1 MHKRALILGIALILA
16 ACTTVGGIV
25 TTSGASFTGASS
37 STASASTAGVSDLL
51 HLYSQ
56 TSDPDGLTGYY
67 NQAGV
72 IPATLA
78 ASGTDGTLTADLGK
92 QPTGNTNETRV
103 FTIKAASPLPPG
115 ITSITVAISD
125 TDDPSNVINSSGF
138 ANVGGTGRTRFGDTH
153 RRAEDA
159 V

>member
-37 STASASTAGVSDLL
+37 SNASASTAGVSDLL
-51 HLYSQ
+51 HLS
-56 TSDPDGLTGYY
+56 P
-67 NQAGV
+67 
-72 IPATLA
+72 
-78 ASGTDGTLTADLGK
+78 DLGSRRSHRLL
-92 QPTGNTNETRV
+92 QPGRRQPGHSGRERHGRDSDRRPWQ
-103 FTIKAASPLPPG
+103 AAYRQHQRDPSVHHQCRISAPAG

-138 ANVGGTGRTRFGDTH
+138 ATSAE
-153 RRAEDA
+153 RAA
-159 V
+159 PLR